1 MPSRVTAVARY
12 AFGSTIVVPA
22 CRARVRPR
30 NASCTM
36 SSASPTDPVIP
47 SPIENSSGRYAA
59 SAAPASSADPD
70 TEPLPP
76 AAIPRLPAELFLCPL
91 VRVPARAGHLGHD
104 ELAGEQPPEPGGHPP
119 RRLRAQYLRQV
130 GQPLGDRRRVTV
142 HHVVYARRAAA
153 DRGERR
159 GRGVS
164 DLDERPDP
172 CPAADHRHLPLPHRL
187 HQEVPGARPV
197 EPAIA
202 QHEAPRPRHAPA
214 RPPPVPAPAPSSP
227 HARSPPALA

>member
-12 AFGSTIVVPA
+12 AFGSAIVVPA
-22 CRARVRPR
+22 WRARGRPR
-30 NASCTM
+30 NAACTM
-36 SSASPTDPVIP
+36 SSASPPAPVIP
-47 SPIENSSGRYAA
+47 QAIENSGGRCPA
-59 SAAPASSADPD
+59 SAAPASSADPG

-76 AAIPRLPAELFLCPL
+76 ARIPRLPAELFLCPL

-104 ELAGEQPPEPGGHPP
+104 ELAGEQAPELGGQPAR
-119 RRLRAQYLRQV
+119 RRLPAQSLRQV

-172 CPAADHRHLPLPHRL
+172 SPP
-187 HQEVPGARPV
+187 PG
-197 EPAIA
+197 
-202 QHEAPRPRHAPA
+202 H
-214 RPPPVPAPAPSSP
+214 RPPPPS
-227 HARSPPALA
+227 H